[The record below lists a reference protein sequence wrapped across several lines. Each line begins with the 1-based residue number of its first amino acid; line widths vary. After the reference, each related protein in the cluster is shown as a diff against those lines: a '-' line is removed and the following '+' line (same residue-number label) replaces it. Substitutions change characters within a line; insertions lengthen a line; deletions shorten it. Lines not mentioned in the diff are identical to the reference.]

1 MKSIAPSMI
10 AVFSLVLVL
19 AASWGWQPAGTV
31 LAADKDKGGTFVRA
45 TIEANRNRGIS
56 VPRSAVFYRTEG
68 PSVQVVRGNVIE
80 TRLVRVGVHSD
91 TDTEIR
97 EGLREGDLMVANAGS
112 SLRDGAK
119 VKLVEADVTRMGL
132 R

>member
-1 MKSIAPSMI
+1 MKSIVPSMI

-31 LAADKDKGGTFVRA
+31 LAAEKD
-45 TIEANRNRGIS
+45 
-56 VPRSAVFYRTEG
+56 
-68 PSVQVVRGNVIE
+68 
-80 TRLVRVGVHSD
+80 
-91 TDTEIR
+91 
-97 EGLREGDLMVANAGS
+97 
-112 SLRDGAK
+112 